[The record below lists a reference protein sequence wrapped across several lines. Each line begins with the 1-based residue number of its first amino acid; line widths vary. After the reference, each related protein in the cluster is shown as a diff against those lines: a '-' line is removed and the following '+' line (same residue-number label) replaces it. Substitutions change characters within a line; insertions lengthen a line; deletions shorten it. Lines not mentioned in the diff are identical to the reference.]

1 MMTCQDGVMKR
12 TDTRTIGRSI
22 AEMIVKVIYHQNH
35 GGETRKG
42 WGKGSMQNNQLI
54 RKPRSLSKQTVL
66 APSILPDEPQK
77 RTDQQSSH
85 DRGKYYR
92 ENYNMV
98 M

>member
-12 TDTRTIGRSI
+12 TDSRTIGRSI

-35 GGETRKG
+35 GGETGRG
-42 WGKGSMQNNQLI
+42 WRMRSMQNNQLI
-54 RKPRSLSKQTVL
+54 RAPRSLSKQTIL

-85 DRGKYYR
+85 DRGKYYG
-92 ENYNMV
+92 ENHNMV
-98 M
+98 T

>member
-12 TDTRTIGRSI
+12 TDSRTIGRSV

-35 GGETRKG
+35 GGETGRG
-42 WGKGSMQNNQLI
+42 WRMRSMQNNQLI
-54 RKPRSLSKQTVL
+54 REPRSLSKQTIL

-85 DRGKYYR
+85 DRGK
-92 ENYNMV
+92 
-98 M
+98 

>member
-42 WGKGSMQNNQLI
+42 WRKGSMQNNQLI
-54 RKPRSLSKQTVL
+54 RKPRSLSKQFLLLPFYQMSHKKGQINKAAMIGVSTVER
-66 APSILPDEPQK
+66 IIIW
-77 RTDQQSSH
+77 
-85 DRGKYYR
+85 
-92 ENYNMV
+92 
-98 M
+98 

>member
-12 TDTRTIGRSI
+12 TDARTIGRSV

-35 GGETRKG
+35 GGETGRG
-42 WGKGSMQNNQLI
+42 WRMRSMQNNQLI
-54 RKPRSLSKQTVL
+54 REPRSLSKQTIL

-85 DRGKYYR
+85 DRGKYYG
-92 ENYNMV
+92 ENHNMV
-98 M
+98 T